1 MLKKAAILTSTAA
14 AAALALAPLAHAS
27 GDDEDPPVTGN
38 YISFGNTI
46 DCSNYNGT
54 SNGGASAL
62 APVQPLTN
70 ALGGILGAGQYTKST
85 QAGSV
90 ASPQNTHCNAAPIV
104 PPQ

>member
-1 MLKKAAILTSTAA
+1 MLKKAAIVTSTAA

-46 DCSNYNGT
+46 DCSNTNAT
-54 SNGGASAL
+54 SSGGAAAL
-62 APVQPLTN
+62 APLQTLTN
-70 ALGGILGAGQYTKST
+70 AVGGVLGAGQYTNST

-90 ASPQNTHCNAAPIV
+90 ASPQSTHCNAAPIV